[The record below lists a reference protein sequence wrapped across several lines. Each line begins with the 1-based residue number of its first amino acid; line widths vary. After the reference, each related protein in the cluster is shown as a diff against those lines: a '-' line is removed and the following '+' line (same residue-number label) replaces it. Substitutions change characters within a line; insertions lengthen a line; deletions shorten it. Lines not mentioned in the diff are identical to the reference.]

1 MCPSDKRFVEAFTYM
16 PDDKEVI
23 GSIDR
28 SYEVHVKDIK
38 IVLQGLT
45 FSPSVLQKL
54 MYLFKDRYIR
64 TILFEMSSS
73 YS

>member
-1 MCPSDKRFVEAFTYM
+1 M